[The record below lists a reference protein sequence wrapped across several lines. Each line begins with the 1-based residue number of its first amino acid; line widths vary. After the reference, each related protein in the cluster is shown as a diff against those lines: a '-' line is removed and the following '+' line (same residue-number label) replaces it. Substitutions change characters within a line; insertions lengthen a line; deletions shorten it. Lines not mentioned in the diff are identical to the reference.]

1 MYSKNVK
8 LSKLPPRTSNSHHEP
23 PTSRTN
29 GSSSTGNS
37 TGQIGSG
44 ESDSER
50 RLLGLGKAKHDDEE
64 EEEEEEE
71 DLGTAPVVDSRLS
84 DGDWN
89 ATTGVK
95 IHHSSNHRDSYDDDD
110 DPDITM
116 DDESRASLLKK
127 TADHDG
133 RPTRYNHSRP
143 TSPPHTNPHTNTYPT
158 RPPLAS
164 RRSSNFRSRSPGPE
178 DPDTQ
183 AAAKAAA
190 RRKYLYAAFF
200 LVVSLVSFSVQT
212 ELAAYVQTHLG
223 WNKAYCMLYLTHG
236 SWALLWPAQLLILR
250 LQSWNT
256 PWPVFWRRHLHI
268 LRSTAHMVMTREGPD
283 GPDHSHHHPHHH
295 HGHHDQPQHEQ
306 AHKTF
311 FYFVRTT
318 AIVTSALTIAGLS
331 WYLAVNMTSPGDL
344 TAIYNCSAF
353 FAYAFS
359 VPLLGERPRLDKSLA
374 VLVAIAGVLVV
385 AYGDSKGQGQGDDPQ
400 SPPSEEEADP
410 AYRDPA
416 TRFLGNVIIGVGSVL
431 YGLYEVL
438 YKRLA
443 CPPEGVSA
451 HRGTIFA
458 NTFASLIGVFTL
470 LVLWIPLPV
479 LHVLGWETF
488 ELPTGATGAWLWLSV
503 VMNATFAGSFLV
515 LISLTSPVLS
525 SVAALLTIFIVAVAD
540 WLLFGQALTTAALAG
555 GCMIVV
561 AFLVLSWSTWREMKE
576 DAAARQEAA
585 ERADWSSS
593 DDESDKDDDRL
604 G

>member
-8 LSKLPPRTSNSHHEP
+8 LSKLPPRTSKSHHGP
-23 PTSRTN
+23 SASIAN
-29 GSSSTGNS
+29 GSSSS
-37 TGQIGSG
+37 AEPDSG
-44 ESDSER
+44 R
-50 RLLGLGKAKHDDEE
+50 QLLSKAEEHDED
-64 EEEEEEE
+64 EEE
-71 DLGTAPVVDSRLS
+71 DLGTTAPVIDGGLS
-84 DGDWN
+84 DGDWD
-89 ATTGVK
+89 AITGVK
-95 IHHSSNHRDSYDDDD
+95 RGKDPRNDYYNDDDD
-110 DPDITM
+110 DDEDITM

-127 TADHDG
+127 TTDHDG

-143 TSPPHTNPHTNTYPT
+143 TSPPLQHTTHAT
-158 RPPLAS
+158 RPALSSNS
-164 RRSSNFRSRSPGPE
+164 RRSSNFRSRSPGAGGLDSDPE
-178 DPDTQ
+178 TQ

-250 LQSWNT
+250 VQSWNT

-283 GPDHSHHHPHHH
+283 HIHSHS
-295 HGHHDQPQHEQ
+295 HGHHHDQLQQEQ
-306 AHKTF
+306 GRKTL

-318 AIVTSALTIAGLS
+318 AIVTSALTVAGLS

-359 VPLLGERPRLDKSLA
+359 VPLLGERPRVDKSLA

-385 AYGDSKGQGQGDDPQ
+385 AYGDSKGDGTGEGQDD
-400 SPPSEEEADP
+400 AAADDP
-410 AYRDPA
+410 AYRAPA

-443 CPPEGVSA
+443 CPPEGVPA
-451 HRGTIFA
+451 YQGTIFA
-458 NTFASLIGVFTL
+458 NTFGSLIGLFTL
-470 LVLWIPLPV
+470 LVLWIPLPI
-479 LHVLGWETF
+479 LHILGWETF
-488 ELPTGATGAWLWLSV
+488 SLPTGSTALWLWLSV
-503 VMNATFAGSFLV
+503 AMNATFAGSFLV

-561 AFLVLSWSTWREMKE
+561 AFVVLSWSTWREMKE
-576 DAAARQEAA
+576 DAAARQLAGD
-585 ERADWSSS
+585 RVDWSSS
-593 DDESDKDDDRL
+593 SGSGSNDEESDKDDDGRL